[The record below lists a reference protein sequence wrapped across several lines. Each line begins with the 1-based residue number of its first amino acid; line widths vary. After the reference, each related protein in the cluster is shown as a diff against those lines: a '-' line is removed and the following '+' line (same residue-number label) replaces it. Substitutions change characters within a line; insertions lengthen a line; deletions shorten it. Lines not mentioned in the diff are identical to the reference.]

1 MIVNYCLNYAY
12 NKPRQE
18 YSFAHIGGGD
28 TPVFLMRKC
37 HNIVVKVIVDKK
49 WYNTYIGKF
58 FYFICIKDKKM

>member
-1 MIVNYCLNYAY
+1 MIVDYYLNYAY

-28 TPVFLMRKC
+28 KYY
-37 HNIVVKVIVDKK
+37 NIVVKTIVDKK

-58 FYFICIKDKKM
+58 FFCIYIKDKKM